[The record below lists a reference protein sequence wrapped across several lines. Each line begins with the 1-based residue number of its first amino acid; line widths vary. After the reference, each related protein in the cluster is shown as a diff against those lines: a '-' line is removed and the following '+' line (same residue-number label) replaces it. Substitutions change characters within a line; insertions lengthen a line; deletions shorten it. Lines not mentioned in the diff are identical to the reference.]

1 MIFFIIFRN
10 LVYDG
15 FPKAFRIAIKLVP
28 VDEVSTVATDEYK
41 ASSSHFGQRVTVY
54 NSLGHQHI

>member
-28 VDEVSTVATDEYK
+28 VDEVSTVATDNTRPLVPIL
-41 ASSSHFGQRVTVY
+41 ANG
-54 NSLGHQHI
+54 